1 MVDSKENYKFDL
13 GVKGLNW
20 VIKIM
25 SEKAELL
32 KITKKKC
39 QNHSDFT
46 SWNLSQSLSL
56 AMLWSIPDKQSEELK
71 WNLLQN
77 GTKKM
82 NF

>member
-1 MVDSKENYKFDL
+1 MVDNKENYKFDL
-13 GVKGLNW
+13 GVKGLNS

-32 KITKKKC
+32 NIG

-56 AMLWSIPDKQSEELK
+56 AML
-71 WNLLQN
+71 
-77 GTKKM
+77 
-82 NF
+82 

>member
-1 MVDSKENYKFDL
+1 MVDNKENYKFDL
-13 GVKGLNW
+13 GVKGLNS

-32 KITKKKC
+32 NIG

>member
-1 MVDSKENYKFDL
+1 MVDNKENYKFDL
-13 GVKGLNW
+13 GVKGFNS
-20 VIKIM
+20 VIKIT

-32 KITKKKC
+32 KIG

-46 SWNLSQSLSL
+46 SWNSSQSLSL

>member
-13 GVKGLNW
+13 GVKGLNSA
-20 VIKIM
+20 IKIM

-32 KITKKKC
+32 KIG
-39 QNHSDFT
+39 QNHSAFT